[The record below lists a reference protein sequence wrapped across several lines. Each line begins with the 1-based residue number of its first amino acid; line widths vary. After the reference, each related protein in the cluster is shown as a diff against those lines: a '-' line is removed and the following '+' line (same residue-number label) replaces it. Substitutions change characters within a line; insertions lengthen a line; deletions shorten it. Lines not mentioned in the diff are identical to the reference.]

1 MLEEKFDD
9 FLAELMQNP
18 KFKEEYDALTPEF
31 DAISAEIDAQS
42 KSSPGMLAKYANP
55 DLMPLET
62 LAWAESAEKKHGK
75 AYG

>member
-31 DAISAEIDAQS
+31 DAISAEMDAQTG
-42 KSSPGMLAKYANP
+42 SSAGMLAKYAKP
-55 DLMPLET
+55 DLMPSEQS
-62 LAWAESAEKKHGK
+62 AWAEAAERK
-75 AYG
+75 YGT

>member
-31 DAISAEIDAQS
+31 DAISAEMDAQTG
-42 KSSPGMLAKYANP
+42 SSAGMLAKYANP
-55 DLMPLET
+55 ELTPLEKT
-62 LAWAESAEKKHGK
+62 AWAEAAEKK
-75 AYG
+75 YGT